1 MKKVILFP
9 IRMILML
16 AGVLIDLFIKAE
28 CWVSSIVFVI
38 LAVCIILA
46 VVNQMWL
53 QAGILAGIVLIVVL
67 ALFLTANI
75 KIWVDILAEKMV

>member
-16 AGVLIDLFIKAE
+16 SGVLIDFFIKAE
-28 CWVSSIVFVI
+28 CWVSGIAFVI
-38 LAVCIILA
+38 LAVYIILA

-53 QAGILAGIVLIVVL
+53 QAGILAGLVLIMVL

-75 KIWVDILAEKMV
+75 KIWVDILAEKMA

>member
-28 CWVSSIVFVI
+28 CWVSGIAFVI
-38 LAVCIILA
+38 LAVCILLA
-46 VVNQMWL
+46 VINQMWL
-53 QAGILAGIVLIVVL
+53 QAGILAGLVLIMVL
-67 ALFLTANI
+67 TLVLTANI
-75 KIWVDILAEKMV
+75 KIWVDILAEKMA

>member
-28 CWVSSIVFVI
+28 CWVSGIVFVI
-38 LAVCIILA
+38 LEVCIILA

-53 QAGILAGIVLIVVL
+53 QAGILAGLVLIMVL

-75 KIWVDILAEKMV
+75 KIWVDILAEKMA

>member
-28 CWVSSIVFVI
+28 CWVSGIVFVI

-46 VVNQMWL
+46 LVNKMWL
-53 QAGILAGIVLIVVL
+53 QAGILAGLVLIMVL

-75 KIWVDILAEKMV
+75 KIWVDILAEKMA

>member
-28 CWVSSIVFVI
+28 CWVSGIVFVI

-53 QAGILAGIVLIVVL
+53 QAGILAGLVLIMVL

-75 KIWVDILAEKMV
+75 KIWVDILAEKMA

>member
-28 CWVSSIVFVI
+28 CWVSGSAFVI
-38 LAVCIILA
+38 LAVCIIIA

-53 QAGILAGIVLIVVL
+53 QAGILAGLVLIMVL

-75 KIWVDILAEKMV
+75 KIWVDILAEKMA

>member
-16 AGVLIDLFIKAE
+16 AGVLIDLFIKVE
-28 CWVSSIVFVI
+28 CWVSGIAFVI

-75 KIWVDILAEKMV
+75 KIWVDILAEKMA

>member
-28 CWVSSIVFVI
+28 CWVSGIAFVI

-46 VVNQMWL
+46 VVNQMW
-53 QAGILAGIVLIVVL
+53 
-67 ALFLTANI
+67 
-75 KIWVDILAEKMV
+75 